1 MPKRLT
7 AILLTCLALP
17 AIALPAFAQPGAH
30 FVENWD
36 LDEDGQVTLAE
47 AIERRGDIFFSFDA
61 DENGTIDA
69 EEYKMFDEARAAD
82 MEGQG
87 GHGNGP
93 MKNAEAGMHLAYN
106 DVDGDG
112 AVSREEFLGRA
123 PDWFADM
130 DRDGDG
136 VITVADFGRP

>member
-1 MPKRLT
+1 MSKRLT
-7 AILLTCLALP
+7 AILMTCLALP
-17 AIALPAFAQPGAH
+17 VLTLPALAQPGAH

-47 AIERRGDIFFSFDA
+47 ATERRSDIFLSFDA
-61 DENGTIDA
+61 DDNGTIDA

-87 GHGNGP
+87 NHANSP
-93 MKNAEAGMHLAYN
+93 MKNAEAGMHLTYN

-130 DRDGDG
+130 DHNGDG
-136 VITVADFGRP
+136 VITVADFRRP